1 MPKKCLML
9 EFNVGIPV
17 SFKLIRKAFNS
28 FVIKKKNYSSIN
40 SKNNSIHFEQR
51 NFLSQKISLF
61 SFSLILK
68 K

>member
-28 FVIKKKNYSSIN
+28 FVIKKKNYPSIN
-40 SKNNSIHFEQR
+40 SKNNSIHFNLIDLLLYLVEQR
-51 NFLSQKISLF
+51 NFFQARK
-61 SFSLILK
+61 
-68 K
+68 